1 MTIHSSIERET
12 LALMRREPPGAA
24 MRHACEDFEKFW
36 ASAIAGQPRGK
47 LVNPEVEE
55 TCKRIARLAFLE
67 GKGL

>member
-1 MTIHSSIERET
+1 
-12 LALMRREPPGAA
+12 MRREPPGAA

-47 LVNPEVEE
+47 LVNSDVEE

-67 GKGL
+67 GRRL